1 MPDVK
6 RWPTSRLLYTAARLV
21 EQGLNRKLRNLGL
34 TYAAVIALDAVAATG
49 PITQAGLAH
58 VIHVRAQTLGPT
70 LLKLESRGYINRR
83 PGNRNS
89 HYVSITD
96 TGKQLLH
103 EAHALELEVLADFDV
118 DPDGLRDELENI
130 VLNAPKDD

>member
-21 EQGLNRKLRNLGL
+21 EQGLNEKLRNLGL
-34 TYAAVIALDAVAATG
+34 TYPSVIALDALAATG
-49 PITQAGLAH
+49 PITQAGLAD
-58 VIHVRAQTLGPT
+58 VIYVRAQTLGPT
-70 LLKLESRGYINRR
+70 LQKLESQGHIDRR

-96 TGKQLLH
+96 AGKRLLH
-103 EAHALELEVLADFDV
+103 EARALELEVLAKFDV
-118 DPDGLRDELENI
+118 NPDGLRDELENI
-130 VLNAPKDD
+130 VLKAPKGH